1 MMKKIFLLASS
12 CFFMLSCATDT
23 NYEVSGTIDNLE
35 DGTAVY
41 LQRIDENKRLAAV
54 DTTTIKDGKFTFK
67 EEKLAE
73 PEMNLLTVEGINANV
88 IFIAEN
94 EKIKITAYKDSLRSS
109 KVKGG
114 KENEYFGEYFN
125 EVISSSKEK
134 QKLQQ
139 EGMAAMRSGE
149 SETIEVIK
157 NEMEAIDKSST
168 RKRLALID
176 EHPDAMVSTIIL
188 NDLIG
193 TGMLTADE
201 ANDAFDSLS
210 TKLKESAKGKEI
222 SEVIAKMKAQEIAS
236 KLASIGNAA
245 PEFSA
250 PTPEGDE
257 LALKDVLGKYT
268 IVDFWASWCRP
279 CRQEN
284 PNVVKLYNKY
294 HDKGLNIISVSL
306 DRPEEKDRWLQ
317 AIENDK
323 MDWYHVSNLKYW
335 QDPIVRQYGIT
346 AIPATYLLDEK
357 GIIIDKNLRGDALA
371 EKLESLLGDS

>member
-1 MMKKIFLLASS
+1 MKKIFLLASS

-139 EGMAAMRSGE
+139 EGMAAMRSGQ

-201 ANDAFDSLS
+201 ASDAFDSLS

>member
-1 MMKKIFLLASS
+1 
-12 CFFMLSCATDT
+12 MLSCATDT

-114 KENEYFGEYFN
+114 KENEYFSAYFN

-168 RKRLALID
+168 RKRLALLD

-201 ANDAFDSLS
+201 ASDAFDSLS
-210 TKLKESAKGKEI
+210 TKLKDSAKGKEI

-317 AIENDK
+317 AIETDK
-323 MDWYHVSNLKYW
+323 MNWYHVSNLKYW

>member
-1 MMKKIFLLASS
+1 
-12 CFFMLSCATDT
+12 MLSCATDT

-139 EGMAAMRSGE
+139 EGMAAMRSGQ

-201 ANDAFDSLS
+201 ASDAFDSLS

>member
-1 MMKKIFLLASS
+1 MKKIFLLASS